1 MSDQFD
7 KVGQYVEDVKVNL
20 NLNASQLPLFMG
32 GQIDEEGKLTYTM
45 VKRVNPNPIQRAT
58 ILEIQNNLL
67 NNFHRVESPHD
78 KSLKN
83 DMTVLPALPMKVCFN
98 LILLRYEDTTLHK
111 EYIGS
116 HLIHSILDS
125 HFNTMVIL

>member
-7 KVGQYVEDVKVNL
+7 KVRQYVEDVKINL

-32 GQIDEEGKLTYTM
+32 GQIDEEGMLTYTM
-45 VKRVNPNPIQRAT
+45 VKKVNPNPIQRAT
-58 ILEIQNNLL
+58 ILEIQNNILD
-67 NNFHRVESPHD
+67 NYHCVESPHD

-98 LILLRYEDTTLHK
+98 LISLRYEVTSLHK
-111 EYIGS
+111 E
-116 HLIHSILDS
+116 
-125 HFNTMVIL
+125 